1 MESCK
6 LNVEHDTHIHLE
18 NKKVSRHYFL
28 FLMIMYAVVYMTK
41 NCFNAALA
49 DIKAEGIFTASEAG
63 LITAVFY
70 LVYTPLQI
78 VGGFV
83 ADKYSPELMVKIGLI
98 GGAVA
103 NAIIFLNQNYY
114 VMLVVW
120 TLNAVVQF
128 ALWPSTYKIITSQL
142 CRSDRSYMIFFI
154 SMASTFGLLF
164 SYVSAALLPS
174 WEYNFALSAALLM
187 ILAVVMHFLDGNLNK
202 FVKPDS
208 EPIMD
213 NKSAVKG
220 YSGSTLSLFVKSGF
234 IILLVPIIVR
244 CIVGQASKTM
254 APLMMLELFGTDA
267 SVGNLLNTF
276 IIISGL
282 AGTLMVKLVLYPR
295 IIKNELLGFLVM
307 MSATL
312 AAAIALIFVPNVTM
326 TVIVLCVLS
335 MFATAATL
343 FASYFYATYTKYG
356 KNGTAAGIGNAAAS
370 FGIVLLNYV
379 FVKLSEV
386 FDWTAVRII
395 WASLVALAVVL
406 ILVVILINRRFLS
419 KESQK
424 FSPNN
429 E

>member
-1 MESCK
+1 MENAK
-6 LNVEHDTHIHLE
+6 FNVERDTHIHLE
-18 NKKVSRHYFL
+18 NKKVSRHYFV
-28 FLMIMYAVVYMTK
+28 FLMIMYSVVYMTK

-83 ADKYSPELMVKIGLI
+83 ADKFSPELMVKIGLI
-98 GGAVA
+98 GGTLA
-103 NAIIFLNQNYY
+103 NAIIFFNQSYY

-154 SMASTFGLLF
+154 SMASTLGLLM
-164 SYVSAALLPS
+164 SYISAAVLPS
-174 WEYNFALSAALLM
+174 WEYNFALSAALLL
-187 ILAVVMHFLDGNLNK
+187 ILSVTMHFYDRHLNRFMK
-202 FVKPDS
+202 ADY

-213 NKSAVKG
+213 MGKKASG
-220 YSGSTLSLFVKSGF
+220 YSGSTFSLFLKSGF
-234 IILLVPIIVR
+234 IILLIPVIIR
-244 CIVGQASKTM
+244 CLVGQASKTM
-254 APLMMLELFGTDA
+254 APLMMMEVFGTDA

-282 AGTLMVKLVLYPR
+282 VGTLTVKLVLYPR
-295 IIKNELLGFLVM
+295 VIKSELFGFFVM
-307 MSATL
+307 MSGTFVS
-312 AAAIALIFVPNVTM
+312 AIALIFVPNILAM
-326 TVIVLCVLS
+326 VIVLCVLS

-370 FGIVLLNYV
+370 FGIVLLNYGV
-379 FVKLSEV
+379 VKLSEIY
-386 FDWTAVRII
+386 DWTTVRII
-395 WASLVALAVVL
+395 WAVTVAVALLLIGAVM
-406 ILVVILINRRFLS
+406 IINRRFRQS
-419 KESQK
+419 EQTSSIIIEK
-424 FSPNN
+424 
-429 E
+429 